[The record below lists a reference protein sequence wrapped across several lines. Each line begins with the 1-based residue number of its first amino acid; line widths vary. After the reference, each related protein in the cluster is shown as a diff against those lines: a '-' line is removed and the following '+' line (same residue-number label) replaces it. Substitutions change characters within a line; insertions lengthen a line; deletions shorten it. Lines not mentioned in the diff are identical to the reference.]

1 MWKREM
7 RPVTIRYRIWK
18 ITSSHYLTV
27 WAQFSC
33 NLDES
38 KTDRKEILSFLRLCR
53 SDYRFFLKLTC
64 DRSFSAGTYF
74 LKNHILDPGAQHI
87 APIKKCSKELRKPR
101 KYAKWWRKRFSSK
114 VIFIP
119 GGPKNF
125 FSKVPTGTQG
135 HRVAQALRDTVFM
148 LNDTRWCQAM
158 HWYRQNWIYSFV
170 TVHFNKY

>member
-7 RPVTIRYRIWK
+7 CPVTIRYRIRK

-53 SDYRFFLKLTC
+53 SDYRFFKKITC
-64 DRSFSAGTYF
+64 DCSLSADTYF
-74 LKNHILDPGAQHI
+74 LKTHILDPGAQHI

-119 GGPKNF
+119 GGPKKIF
-125 FSKVPTGTQG
+125 FQRSLRS
-135 HRVAQALRDTVFM
+135 HRDTGLHQHFGILFLCLMTPGDAKLYTDIVRIEF
-148 LNDTRWCQAM
+148 TRL
-158 HWYRQNWIYSFV
+158 
-170 TVHFNKY
+170 